1 MNAQALG
8 VLALLLGSMI
18 LLAQRRD
25 AGLHR
30 QASNEAWQQLR
41 LIALRL
47 PLALMAASLLGE
59 LLPRETLAILL
70 GPHSGW
76 QGIVLASGLGALLP
90 GGPMV
95 SFPFVILLQ
104 QAGMAPAPMVAL
116 MTAWSVL
123 ALHRVL
129 SFELPLMGA
138 RFVILRWIVSL
149 PLPLIA
155 GALAALLLRISQIGL
170 G

>member
-8 VLALLLGSMI
+8 ILALLLGVMI
-18 LLAQRRD
+18 LLAQRRKT
-25 AGLHR
+25 GLHR
-30 QASNEAWQQLR
+30 QASSEAWQQLR

-70 GPHSGW
+70 GPRSGW

-138 RFVILRWIVSL
+138 RFVMLRWIVSL

-155 GALAALLLRISQIGL
+155 GALAALLLRIPQIGL

>member
-1 MNAQALG
+1 MNAQSLG
-8 VLALLLGSMI
+8 VLAVLLGVMI
-18 LLAQRRD
+18 LLAHRRD

-30 QASNEAWQQLR
+30 EASGAAWQQLR
-41 LIALRL
+41 LIAVRL
-47 PLALMAASLLGE
+47 PLALMAASLLGA
-59 LLPRETLAILL
+59 LLPRETLATLL
-70 GPHSGW
+70 GPQSGW
-76 QGIVLASGLGALLP
+76 QGIAMASGLGALLP

-123 ALHRVL
+123 AVNRVL
-129 SFELPLMGA
+129 SFELPLMGG
-138 RFVILRWIVSL
+138 RFVALRLIVSL

-155 GALAALLLRISQIGL
+155 GALTALLLRIPGL
-170 G
+170 ALI

>member
-8 VLALLLGSMI
+8 VLALLLGVMI
-18 LLAQRRD
+18 LLAQRRGT
-25 AGLHR
+25 GLHR
-30 QASNEAWQQLR
+30 KAASEAWQQLR

-59 LLPRETLAILL
+59 LLPREALANLL
-70 GPHSGW
+70 GPRSGW

-138 RFVILRWIVSL
+138 RFVALRWIVSL
-149 PLPLIA
+149 PLPLLA
-155 GALAALLLRISQIGL
+155 GALAALLLRIPGL
-170 G
+170 ALI

>member
-8 VLALLLGSMI
+8 VMAILLGVMI
-18 LLAQRRD
+18 VLAQCRGT
-25 AGLHR
+25 GLHR
-30 QASNEAWQQLR
+30 QAASEAWQQLR

-59 LLPRETLAILL
+59 LLPQETLAILL
-70 GPHSGW
+70 GPQSGW

-116 MTAWSVL
+116 LTAWSVL
-123 ALHRVL
+123 AVHRVL
-129 SFELPLMGA
+129 SFELPLMGM
-138 RFVILRWIVSL
+138 RFVALRWIVSL
-149 PLPLIA
+149 PLPLLA
-155 GALAALLLRISQIGL
+155 GTMAAQLASLFGPAAG
-170 G
+170 

>member
-8 VLALLLGSMI
+8 VLGLLLGSMI

-25 AGLHR
+25 VDLHR

-70 GPHSGW
+70 GPQSGW
-76 QGIVLASGLGALLP
+76 QGIVLATGLGALLP

-138 RFVILRWIVSL
+138 RFVMLRWIVSL

-155 GALAALLLRISQIGL
+155 GMLAALALRIPEIGL

>member
-8 VLALLLGSMI
+8 VLALLLGVMI
-18 LLAQRRD
+18 LLAQRRGT
-25 AGLHR
+25 GLHR
-30 QASNEAWQQLR
+30 QASSEAWQQLR

-59 LLPRETLAILL
+59 LLPRETLANLL
-70 GPHSGW
+70 GPQSGW

-138 RFVILRWIVSL
+138 RFVALRWIVSL
-149 PLPLIA
+149 PLPLLA
-155 GALAALLLRISQIGL
+155 GALTALLLRIPGL
-170 G
+170 ALI

>member
-1 MNAQALG
+1 MNVQALG
-8 VLALLLGSMI
+8 IVAMLLGVMI

-25 AGLHR
+25 TGLHR
-30 QASNEAWQQLR
+30 QASSEAWQQLR

-70 GPHSGW
+70 GPQSGW
-76 QGIVLASGLGALLP
+76 QGIALASGLGALLP

-149 PLPLIA
+149 PLPLLA
-155 GALAALLLRISQIGL
+155 GALAALLLRIPGL
-170 G
+170 ALI

>member
-1 MNAQALG
+1 MNAQSLG
-8 VLALLLGSMI
+8 VLAVLLGITI
-18 LLAQRRD
+18 LLAHRRD

-30 QASNEAWQQLR
+30 QASGEAWQQLR

-59 LLPRETLAILL
+59 LLPRETLATLL

-76 QGIVLASGLGALLP
+76 QGIVLGSGLGALLP
-90 GGPMV
+90 GGPMI

-138 RFVILRWIVSL
+138 RFVALRWMVSL
-149 PLPLIA
+149 PLPLLA
-155 GALAALLLRISQIGL
+155 GALTALLLRIPGISPG
-170 G
+170 

>member
-1 MNAQALG
+1 MNAQSLG
-8 VLALLLGSMI
+8 ILAILLGSMI
-18 LLAQRRD
+18 LLAHRRD

-30 QASNEAWQQLR
+30 QASSEAWQQLR

-59 LLPRETLAILL
+59 LLPQETLADLL
-70 GPHSGW
+70 GPQSGW

-138 RFVILRWIVSL
+138 RFVALRWVVSL
-149 PLPLIA
+149 PLPLLA
-155 GALAALLLRISQIGL
+155 GALTALLLRIPGL
-170 G
+170 ALT

>member
-8 VLALLLGSMI
+8 ILALLLGIMI
-18 LLAQRRD
+18 LLAQRRGT
-25 AGLHR
+25 GLHR

-70 GPHSGW
+70 GPQSGW
-76 QGIVLASGLGALLP
+76 QGIVLATGLGTLLP

-138 RFVILRWIVSL
+138 RFVMLRWIVSL

-155 GALAALLLRISQIGL
+155 GMLAALALRIPEIGL